1 MLNYELVGYIQFIK
15 ETALIEKL
23 KLSFSRYFYSNN
35 AHLKDIKVTVLWN
48 RESWEIKHHKIMLKA

>member
-23 KLSFSRYFYSNN
+23 KLSLSRYFYSNN
-35 AHLKDIKVTVLWN
+35 AHLKDIKVTVL
-48 RESWEIKHHKIMLKA
+48 